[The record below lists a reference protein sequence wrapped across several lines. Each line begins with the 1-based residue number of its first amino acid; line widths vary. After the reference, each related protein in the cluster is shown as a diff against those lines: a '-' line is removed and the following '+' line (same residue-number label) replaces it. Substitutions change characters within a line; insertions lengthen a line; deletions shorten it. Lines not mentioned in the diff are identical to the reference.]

1 MFEMIHL
8 TVFHIFLVFILG
20 LIHRFSGDKS
30 NANFF
35 KILGSD
41 DTSLLIGA
49 RNVVYNISLP
59 SLKENIDQV
68 RYCFLNDGG
77 YWNVVQSINNG
88 KYKSYSIKKSF
99 AFIKLFIS
107 HFNID

>member
-1 MFEMIHL
+1 MFDMVYP
-8 TVFHIFLVFILG
+8 TVCYITSKFFHIFLVFLLG
-20 LIHRFSGDKS
+20 MIHRFSGDKS

-41 DTSLLIGA
+41 ETSLLIGA

-68 RYCFLNDGG
+68 R
-77 YWNVVQSINNG
+77 
-88 KYKSYSIKKSF
+88 
-99 AFIKLFIS
+99 
-107 HFNID
+107 